1 MQCTCTC
8 DAIQMH
14 MRCTCTRDAHAIFS
28 SLQYRWETAEQ
39 EAVERRVAELAQ
51 VCRRE
56 ESQRARLEE
65 RSKAMAER
73 VEARR
78 AELDHARRRDCEL
91 RMLGGLAAFV
101 GDNFAAAV
109 ALQPA
114 RGENEIELADDVH
127 SSFSQLSARQLRQSA
142 LARSRP
148 HGRPPLQRP
157 TRLLGAAP
165 HGPETKAPA
174 QPPAHSPHLAT
185 HHHTLITTGTN
196 IRASATPPHPSHPT
210 SPPIPI
216 LTPTPPHLSLPILTH
231 PHPAPLTI

>member
-1 MQCTCTC
+1 MQ
-8 DAIQMH
+8 
-14 MRCTCTRDAHAIFS
+14 CTRDAHAIFS
-28 SLQYRWETAEQ
+28 PLQYRWETAEQ

-101 GDNFAAAV
+101 GDNFAAAA

-114 RGENEIELADDVH
+114 RAESEIELADDVG
-127 SSFSQLSARQLRQSA
+127 SSFLQFSARQLRQSA
-142 LARSRP
+142 LARYRP
-148 HGRPPLQRP
+148 HGHPALQRP
-157 TRLLGAAP
+157 AP
-165 HGPETKAPA
+165 LARDRPWARKKSPCLAP
-174 QPPAHSPHLAT
+174 PYSSHLAT
-185 HHHTLITTGTN
+185 PHHTPSRQG
-196 IRASATPPHPSHPT
+196 RVFAQVRPRPTPPHPTSPHPSSPIFTHSHPT
-210 SPPIPI
+210 PPIF
-216 LTPTPPHLSLPILTH
+216 TRRPPE
-231 PHPAPLTI
+231 